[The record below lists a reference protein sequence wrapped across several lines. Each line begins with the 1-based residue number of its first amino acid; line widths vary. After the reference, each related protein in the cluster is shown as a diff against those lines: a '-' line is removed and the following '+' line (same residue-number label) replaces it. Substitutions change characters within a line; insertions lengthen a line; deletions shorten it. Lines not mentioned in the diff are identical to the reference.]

1 MKRLSIPFNVE
12 LLDLSPQRLQ
22 GLRPV
27 TVLDIF
33 EGGSSDNFHPNGLF
47 STEIFGRVGDERRN
61 GRFSYIDIKIGIL
74 HPNIFRAITTL
85 KRMYFGILAGTE
97 YAVWDP
103 ATQDFEKSDPVNGQT
118 GYQFFLD
125 HWEDIQYRVTKSV
138 QREQK
143 IELIK
148 KYQDRALTS
157 KIVVMPAGL
166 RDLEVGD
173 DGRMKED
180 EINSIYRRLLGVSN
194 TITTQGVKNNPESLN
209 TSRWNLQVA
218 FNELYDTIERML
230 EGKKKLVLSKYGSRR
245 IFNGTRNVITAM
257 DTSVPYLGGSGS
269 PGINNTVIGLYQ
281 MSKAI
286 MPVARY
292 HLRNG
297 FLASVFQGVGAPVRL
312 IDKETLKADP
322 INLKSHYFDRWATDE
337 GLEKVITS
345 FSDAQLR
352 HRALEIEGRYV
363 GLVYKGPDGTFR
375 LMNSIDELPEGRD
388 PKDVHPLTF
397 AELLYLSVYRVINRY
412 PLFVTR
418 YPIAGMGSIYPSL
431 AFVRTTL
438 KAETRSELNAA
449 WEPQDDSYT
458 AYQFPLNGEVFLD
471 SLVPHSA
478 HLAGLV
484 ADFDGDTSSG
494 NATYS
499 EESIEEV
506 RKFLASKKAY
516 VGTNGEFLASVNVI
530 TVALVMHNM
539 TGD

>member
-12 LLDLSPQRLQ
+12 LLDLNPQRLL

-27 TVLDIF
+27 TALDIF

-61 GRFSYIDIKIGIL
+61 LRFSYIDIKIPIF
-74 HPNIFRAITTL
+74 HPNIFRALTTL
-85 KRMYFGILAGTE
+85 KRIYAGILAGTE
-97 YAVWDP
+97 YATWDVE
-103 ATQDFEKSDPVNGQT
+103 TQDFVKSDPVNGQT

-125 HWEDIQYRVTKSV
+125 HWEDINFVETGSV

-143 IELIK
+143 IAVIR
-148 KYQDRALTS
+148 KYMERATTS

-166 RDLEVGD
+166 RDLEID
-173 DGRMKED
+173 DTGRMKED
-180 EINSIYRRLLGVSN
+180 EINTLYRRLLGGSGG
-194 TITTQGVKNNPESLN
+194 ITEAALKHNPDTLN
-209 TSRWNLQVA
+209 TTRWSLQTA
-218 FNELYDTIERML
+218 FNELYDTIERLL
-230 EGKKKLVLSKYGSRR
+230 EGKKKLVMAKYGGRR
-245 IFNGTRNVITAM
+245 VFNGTRNVFTAM
-257 DTSVPYLGGSGS
+257 DTSVPVLGGAGS
-269 PGINNTVIGLYQ
+269 PGFNNTVIGLYQ
-281 MSKAI
+281 MTKAI

-297 FLASVFQGVGAPVRL
+297 FLSSVFQSVGTPARLVDKQSLKTDPVM
-312 IDKETLKADP
+312 
-322 INLKSHYFDRWATDE
+322 LKSHYFDRWATDE

-345 FSDAQLR
+345 FADASLR
-352 HRALEIEGRYV
+352 HKPIEIEGRYL

-375 LMNSIDELPEGRD
+375 LLHDIEEVPEARD
-388 PKDVHPLTF
+388 KGHVTPLTF
-397 AELLYLSVYRVINRY
+397 AELLYLSTYRILNKY

-418 YPIAGMGSIYPSL
+418 YPIAGMGSIYPSM
-431 AFVRTTL
+431 AFVRTTI
-438 KAETRSELNAA
+438 KAEVRSELSAT
-449 WEPQDDSYT
+449 WEPQDDSYV
-458 AYQFPLNGEVFLD
+458 AHQFPLSGEQFLD

-478 HLAGLV
+478 RLAGLV
-484 ADFDGDTSSG
+484 ADFDGDTGSA

-499 EESIEEV
+499 EESLLEV

-516 VGTNGEFLASVNVI
+516 IGTNGDFLASIDVV

>member
-12 LLDLSPQRLQ
+12 LLDLNPQRLL

-27 TVLDIF
+27 TALDIF

-61 GRFSYIDIKIGIL
+61 LRFSYIDIKIPIF
-74 HPNIFRAITTL
+74 HPNIFRALTTL
-85 KRMYFGILAGTE
+85 KRIYAGILAGTE
-97 YAVWDP
+97 YATWDVE
-103 ATQDFEKSDPVNGQT
+103 TQDFVKSDPVNGQT

-125 HWEDIQYRVTKSV
+125 HWEDINFVETGSV

-143 IELIK
+143 IAVIR
-148 KYQDRALTS
+148 KYMERATTS

-166 RDLEVGD
+166 RDLEID
-173 DGRMKED
+173 DTGRMKED
-180 EINSIYRRLLGVSN
+180 EINTLYRRLLGGSGG
-194 TITTQGVKNNPESLN
+194 ITEAALKHNPDTLN
-209 TSRWNLQVA
+209 TTRWSLQTA
-218 FNELYDTIERML
+218 FNELYDTIERLL
-230 EGKKKLVLSKYGSRR
+230 EGKKKLVMAKYGGRR
-245 IFNGTRNVITAM
+245 VFNGTRNVFTAM
-257 DTSVPYLGGSGS
+257 DTSVPVLGGAGS
-269 PGINNTVIGLYQ
+269 PGFNNTVIGLYQ
-281 MSKAI
+281 MTKAI

-297 FLASVFQGVGAPVRL
+297 FLSSVFQSVGTPARLVDKQSLKTDPVL
-312 IDKETLKADP
+312 
-322 INLKSHYFDRWATDE
+322 LKSHYFDRWATDE

-345 FSDAQLR
+345 FADASLR
-352 HRALEIEGRYV
+352 HKPIEIEGRYL

-375 LMNSIDELPEGRD
+375 LLHDIEEVPEARD
-388 PKDVHPLTF
+388 KGHVTPLTF
-397 AELLYLSVYRVINRY
+397 AELLYLSTYRILNKY

-418 YPIAGMGSIYPSL
+418 YPIAGMGSIYPSM
-431 AFVRTTL
+431 AFVRTTI
-438 KAETRSELNAA
+438 KAEVRSELSAT
-449 WEPQDDSYT
+449 WEPQDDSYV
-458 AYQFPLNGEVFLD
+458 AHQFPLSGEQFLD

-478 HLAGLV
+478 RLAGLV
-484 ADFDGDTSSG
+484 ADFDGDTGSA

-499 EESIEEV
+499 EESLLEV

-516 VGTNGEFLASVNVI
+516 IGTNGDFLASIDVV